1 MAVYQEKNKNAWTKD
16 GRSWY
21 FKCYYK
27 DMYGNTKQK
36 MSKLYLTK
44 KIAQE
49 KEIEFLYKVKTIDE
63 TDKDITFTTLYLEWL
78 NYKKQQIKITTYYRV
93 KKTIEKHIL
102 PYFSKF
108 KLHCIKINTINE
120 WIEELTK
127 SSISLEYQNKIIVYL
142 KEILEYAK
150 DIYDFDGKIVSKIQ
164 KHRIDVIQDKTKDS
178 EKNFW
183 TYDEFKKFIE
193 VVDDELYYL
202 MFNFLYFTGLRFGEM
217 IALNWNDINFE
228 EKTLKIT
235 KSLSN
240 KIEGQTYIITTPKTK
255 NSVREID
262 LDDNLIQLLEKHYNR
277 EKNIVNFHKGM
288 FIFGNVRYIPATT
301 FKRKLNQYIKKA
313 FVKSITP
320 HGFRHSHASLLI
332 DLGCD
337 SRDVSKR
344 LGDTVEMIE
353 KTYYHMFPKKKKMT
367 IDKINLLNNSI

>member
-1 MAVYQEKNKNAWTKD
+1 MAVFQEKNKDKWTTD

-21 FKCYYK
+21 FKCYYT

-36 MSKLYLTK
+36 KSKLYATK
-44 KIAQE
+44 KEAQE
-49 KEIEFLYKVKTIDE
+49 KEIEFLFKVKTVDE
-63 TDKDITFTTLYLEWL
+63 TDRDILFTTVYLEWL
-78 NYKKQQIKITTYYRV
+78 NHKKQRVKITTYYRI
-93 KKTIEKHIL
+93 KKATEKHIL
-102 PYFSKF
+102 PYFSNF
-108 KLHCIKINTINE
+108 KLHCIKTNSIYE
-120 WIEELTK
+120 WIDNLTTK
-127 SSISLEYQNKIIVYL
+127 GISLEYQNKIIVFL

-150 DIYDFDGKIVSKIQ
+150 DNYDFDNKIVSKIQ
-164 KHRIDVIQDKTKDS
+164 THRIEIPQDKLKDS

-228 EKTLKIT
+228 EKTVKIT
-235 KSLSN
+235 KSLSY
-240 KIEGQTYIITTPKTK
+240 KIEGQPYIITTPKTK

-262 LDDNLIQLLEKHYNR
+262 LDDNLISLLEKHYNK

-288 FIFGNVRYIPATT
+288 FIFGNVRYIPATS
-301 FKRKLNQYIKKA
+301 FKRKLNHYINIA
-313 FVKSITP
+313 IVKTITP

-353 KTYYHMFPKKKKMT
+353 KTYYHMFPKKKKLT
-367 IDKINLLNNSI
+367 IEKLNLLNIST